1 MMQGVQ
7 FFAHPFLY
15 HKIQKEV
22 QRGFRKCYPLH
33 WLIQL
38 IVIRRHSMEWF
49 GLILASIGVLVS
61 VGTIIYSLWHL
72 LDILA
77 DYLDERDRVHR
88 SQWDG

>member
-1 MMQGVQ
+1 
-7 FFAHPFLY
+7 
-15 HKIQKEV
+15 
-22 QRGFRKCYPLH
+22 
-33 WLIQL
+33 
-38 IVIRRHSMEWF
+38 MEWF